1 MKNNFN
7 LSAIKFFIKSIA
19 VASLIAFIGRFFLAG
34 HHALIGWTLIITGD
48 YRIGSA
54 IIGSV
59 LFSHV
64 RLNDIRSRARR
75 FCNDVKEKADQIEQT
90 QQAEQ

>member
-54 IIGSV
+54 IIGSG
-59 LFSHV
+59 LFSCAHMNAV
-64 RLNDIRSRARR
+64 KTRVRR
-75 FCNDVKEKADQIEQT
+75 FCNDIKEKADQVEQIN
-90 QQAEQ
+90 Q

>member
-1 MKNNFN
+1 MKNIN
-7 LSAIKFFIKSIA
+7 LSTINAFVKSIA